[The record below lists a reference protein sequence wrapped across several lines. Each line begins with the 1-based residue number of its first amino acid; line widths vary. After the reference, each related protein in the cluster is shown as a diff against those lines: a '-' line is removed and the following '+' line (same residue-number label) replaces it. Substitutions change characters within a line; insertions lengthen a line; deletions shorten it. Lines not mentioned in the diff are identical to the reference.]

1 MSNDEQEYPFHL
13 IFIIS
18 LIIITIILTIIRIFL
33 YFNDSNYFIYSRRD
47 YDFIILR
54 EGIHNG
60 LINFYDPIEGSAWP
74 PYYLYFWYFMFYPIY
89 LLPIEIGLYLWD
101 ILRLISVVYV
111 FFKAKELFENR
122 TDLIIFYILSCIGYS
137 VDAYFNN
144 VNFLILFFLFNS
156 YLALKMDKKWV
167 AGILFNL
174 ATFKINAFVFL
185 PVLLIGKKIKF
196 KDLIYYLVPFFIVF
210 IPYIIFP
217 NYFMQMVTNWGHSDE
232 AVEGILRFE
241 SMFWKALQPSHLMF
255 IGLLLIIFLDGIT
268 DFKRK
273 KIYRISSLSAIVI
286 YYVYITIVVFVIP
299 VLILGIVT

>member
-18 LIIITIILTIIRIFL
+18 LIIITIILTIMRIFL
-33 YFNDSNYFIYSRRD
+33 YFNESIYFRRD

-54 EGIHNG
+54 EGIKNG
-60 LINFYDPIEGSAWP
+60 LINFYDPIEGSEWP
-74 PYYLYFWYFMFYPIY
+74 PYYLYFWYFMFYPMY
-89 LLPIEIGLYLWD
+89 LMPIEIGLYIWD

-122 TDLIIFYILSCIGYS
+122 TDLIIFYILSCIGYT

-156 YLALKMDKKWV
+156 YLALKKDKKWI
-167 AGILFNL
+167 AGILFTL
-174 ATFKINAFVFL
+174 ATFKINAFLFL
-185 PVLLIGKKIKF
+185 PVLLIAKKIKF

-217 NYFMQMVTNWGHSDE
+217 DYFMQMVTNWGHSDE
-232 AVEGILRFE
+232 AVEGILI

-286 YYVYITIVVFVIP
+286 YYVYMTIVVFVIP
-299 VLILGIVT
+299 VLILGVVT

>member
-1 MSNDEQEYPFHL
+1 MNNDEQEYPFHL
-13 IFIIS
+13 IFITS

-74 PYYLYFWYFMFYPIY
+74 PYYLYFWYFMFYPMY

-156 YLALKMDKKWV
+156 YLALKKDKKWI
-167 AGILFNL
+167 AGILFTL

-217 NYFMQMVTNWGHSDE
+217 DYFMQMVTNWGHSDE
-232 AVEGILRFE
+232 AVEGILFE

>member
-18 LIIITIILTIIRIFL
+18 LIIITIILIIIRIFL

-54 EGIHNG
+54 EGIKNG

-74 PYYLYFWYFMFYPIY
+74 PYYLYFWYFMFYPMY
-89 LLPIEIGLYLWD
+89 LLPIEIGVYVWD

-111 FFKAKELFENR
+111 FFKAKEIFGSR

-156 YLALKMDKKWV
+156 FLALQKDKKWI
-167 AGILFNL
+167 AGILFTL
-174 ATFKINAFVFL
+174 ATFKINAFLFL
-185 PVLLIGKKIKF
+185 PVLLIAKKIKF
-196 KDLIYYLVPFFIVF
+196 KDLIYYLVPFFIAF

-217 NYFMQMVTNWGHSDE
+217 DYFMQMLTNWGHSDE
-232 AVEGILRFE
+232 AVEGILIFE

-268 DFKRK
+268 DIKRK
-273 KIYRISSLSAIVI
+273 KIYRISSLSAMVI

>member
-1 MSNDEQEYPFHL
+1 MNNDEQEYPFHL

-18 LIIITIILTIIRIFL
+18 LIIITIILTIMRIFL
-33 YFNDSNYFIYSRRD
+33 YFNESNYFINSRRD

-54 EGIHNG
+54 EGIKNG

-74 PYYLYFWYFMFYPIY
+74 PYYLYFWYFIFYPMY
-89 LLPIEIGLYLWD
+89 LIPIEIGLYIWD

-111 FFKAKELFENR
+111 FIKAKELFENQ

-156 YLALKMDKKWV
+156 YIALKKDKKWI
-167 AGILFNL
+167 AGILFTL
-174 ATFKINAFVFL
+174 ATFKINAFLFL
-185 PVLLIGKKIKF
+185 PLLLIAKKIKF

-217 NYFMQMVTNWGHSDE
+217 DYFMQMVTNWGHSDE
-232 AVEGILRFE
+232 SVEGILRFE
-241 SMFWKALQPSHLMF
+241 SIFWKALQPSHLMF
-255 IGLLLIIFLDGIT
+255 MGLLFIIFLDGIT
-268 DFKRK
+268 DIKRK
-273 KIYRISSLSAIVI
+273 NIYRISSLSAILI
-286 YYVYITIVVFVIP
+286 YYLYITIVVFIIP
-299 VLILGIVT
+299 VVIMGEM

>member
-54 EGIHNG
+54 EGIKNG

-74 PYYLYFWYFMFYPIY
+74 PYYLYFWYFMFYPMY

-101 ILRLISVVYV
+101 ILRLISVMYV
-111 FFKAKELFENR
+111 FFKAKELFESR

-156 YLALKMDKKWV
+156 YLALKKDKKWV
-167 AGILFNL
+167 AGILFTL
-174 ATFKINAFVFL
+174 ATFKINAFIFL
-185 PVLLIGKKIKF
+185 PVLLIAKKIKF

-217 NYFMQMVTNWGHSDE
+217 DYFMQMVTNWGHSDE
-232 AVEGILRFE
+232 AVEGILFE
-241 SMFWKALQPSHLMF
+241 SLFWKALQPSHLMF
-255 IGLLLIIFLDGIT
+255 FSLLLIIFLDGVT
-268 DFKRK
+268 DSKKK

-286 YYVYITIVVFVIP
+286 YYVYITIVVFIIP